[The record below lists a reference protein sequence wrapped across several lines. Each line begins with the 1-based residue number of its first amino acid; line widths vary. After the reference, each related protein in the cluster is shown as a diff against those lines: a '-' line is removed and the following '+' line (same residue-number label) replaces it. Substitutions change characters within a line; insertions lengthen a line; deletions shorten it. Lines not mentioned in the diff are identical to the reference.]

1 MAETTSMSFSMG
13 GIAVGAVA
21 LLLVLVHFYAGPFAP
36 QKPIERTVA
45 ETAVAIRDAT
55 VAALRGE
62 DVEDEVSQRDF
73 DIDRAL
79 AIFAAVLGGL
89 AIILGVV
96 GFAKGEPARAAGGAA
111 VLGAGAIAFQFAIV
125 AIGAIVLAI
134 LVAAVIGQLG
144 LDF

>member
-1 MAETTSMSFSMG
+1 MG
-13 GIAVGAVA
+13 GIALGAVA

-62 DVEDEVSQRDF
+62 EVEEDETSQRDF

-144 LDF
+144 LG

>member
-1 MAETTSMSFSMG
+1 MAESTSARFSMS
-13 GIAVGAVA
+13 GIAVGAIA
-21 LLLVLVHFYAGPFAP
+21 LIAVLVHFYAGPFAP

-62 DVEDEVSQRDF
+62 EYEEEAAQRDF
-73 DIDRAL
+73 DIDRA
-79 AIFAAVLGGL
+79 FSVGAAVLGGI
-89 AIILGVV
+89 AVILGVV
-96 GFAKGEPARAAGGAA
+96 GFAKGEPTRAAGGAA

-134 LVAAVIGQLG
+134 LVAAVIGELG
-144 LDF
+144 FG